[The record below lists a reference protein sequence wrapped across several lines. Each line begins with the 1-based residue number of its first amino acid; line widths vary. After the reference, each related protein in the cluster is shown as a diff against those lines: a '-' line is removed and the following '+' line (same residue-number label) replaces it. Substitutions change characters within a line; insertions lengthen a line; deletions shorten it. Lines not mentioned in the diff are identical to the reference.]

1 MRNSGSS
8 GLLTLQLPA
17 GWSSTPPSSRFAFA
31 RPGERGSYRFT
42 VSVPALD
49 DRDYRIEA
57 VATVGGRQY
66 REGYD
71 VIEHRDLETR
81 YLFHPSAIQVRGIDV
96 KIAPAL
102 KVGYVMGI
110 GDEVPAGIAQLGAA
124 VTMLGEQDLATGN
137 LAQYDAIVTGT
148 RAYAVREDLKTY
160 NRRLLDYVKD
170 GGNLIVLYNTQEFVP
185 DRYAPYPGQLPA
197 RPKKC
202 RRKIR
207 RSRSW
212 PRRTRRSTA
221 PTGSRR
227 PISTGGW
234 SSGARNSSPSG
245 TRRTRR

>member
-1 MRNSGSS
+1 MEFDAPIVPLR
-8 GLLTLQLPA
+8 LRA
-17 GWSSTPPSSRFAFA
+17 
-31 RPGERGSYRFT
+31 PGERGSYHFT

-49 DRDYRIEA
+49 ARDYRIEA
-57 VATVGGRQY
+57 VATVGERQY
-66 REGYD
+66 REGND

-81 YLFHPSAIQVRGIDV
+81 YLFHPTTIQVRGVDV

-124 VTMLGEQDLATGN
+124 VTMLGEQELATRESRAVRRDRDG
-137 LAQYDAIVTGT
+137 DT
-148 RAYAVREDLKTY
+148 AYAVREDLKTY

-185 DRYAPYPGQLPA
+185 NRYAPYPGQLPA
-197 RPKKC
+197 RAEEVSEEDSPVE
-202 RRKIR
+202 
-207 RSRSW
+207 SW

-227 PISTGGW
+227 PISTAGW
-234 SSGARNSSPSG
+234 NSGARNSSPSG